1 MPFAIS
7 CIRVDE
13 APQGSLLV
21 ASRTCDRVSQCPMPR
36 PQPDM
41 PWTPSRYSSSPLDA
55 LLALEAPGLPMAHA
69 PFWAFRNPALR
80 SYKVRFETV
89 FFKSFKS
96 MLADQAQTPGA
107 EGRESECRPRPRMR
121 GAVMRV
127 LGRDGDTRR
136 DGQLDFRAAERRQLP
151 D

>member
-1 MPFAIS
+1 
-7 CIRVDE
+7 
-13 APQGSLLV
+13 
-21 ASRTCDRVSQCPMPR
+21 
-36 PQPDM
+36 
-41 PWTPSRYSSSPLDA
+41 
-55 LLALEAPGLPMAHA
+55 
-69 PFWAFRNPALR
+69 
-80 SYKVRFETV
+80 
-89 FFKSFKS
+89 